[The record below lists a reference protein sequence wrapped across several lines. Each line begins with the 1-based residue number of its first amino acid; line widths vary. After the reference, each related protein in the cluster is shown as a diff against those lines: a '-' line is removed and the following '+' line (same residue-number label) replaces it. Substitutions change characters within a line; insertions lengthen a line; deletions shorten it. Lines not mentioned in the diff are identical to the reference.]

1 MACFPGGN
9 FSTILLL
16 LGSSLAFYPVQDK
29 DGRPGTYVES
39 QWVEHIFFQ
48 HTKVKQKSFVPLLSS
63 YQMHLIQRCHVSES
77 VIYFLPHLH
86 THYFPL
92 SRASVTAT
100 AVDSNT
106 ITFTE
111 DMFGPVG
118 RLSLNVKLLCRSDE
132 CQPLSP
138 RQQPGLSVAHE
149 STRPKDKP
157 ARHTK
162 PGALII
168 QSGR

>member
-1 MACFPGGN
+1 M
-9 FSTILLL
+9 
-16 LGSSLAFYPVQDK
+16 
-29 DGRPGTYVES
+29 
-39 QWVEHIFFQ
+39 
-48 HTKVKQKSFVPLLSS
+48 
-63 YQMHLIQRCHVSES
+63 
-77 VIYFLPHLH
+77 
-86 THYFPL
+86 
-92 SRASVTAT
+92 SVTAA

-118 RLSLNVKLLCRSDE
+118 RLSLNVKLLCSSDV

-138 RQQPGLSVAHE
+138 RQQPGLSGPE